1 MAARLRGMV
10 APGTPVIELGQ
21 AIDLEQFQPAPRDY
35 SARPLRVVQVSRL
48 VHAKGIFTANQAAK
62 LAHESA
68 QTFRVVGWEARRSPH
83 LVAACPSLVF
93 TGGTTLS
100 GVVAELQQADVF
112 VLPTIA
118 DSMPRAVLEAMAC
131 GLPVI
136 TTESSSYGHVI
147 QHGENGFIVPEED
160 PGAIAAIIARLAED
174 GGLRE
179 RVGRAA
185 RATAEAHTWD
195 AFEARFARALH
206 GQLLPSLSPAV

>member
-1 MAARLRGMV
+1 
-10 APGTPVIELGQ
+10 
-21 AIDLEQFQPAPRDY
+21 
-35 SARPLRVVQVSRL
+35 
-48 VHAKGIFTANQAAK
+48 
-62 LAHESA
+62 
-68 QTFRVVGWEARRSPH
+68 
-83 LVAACPSLVF
+83 
-93 TGGTTLS
+93 
-100 GVVAELQQADVF
+100 
-112 VLPTIA
+112 
-118 DSMPRAVLEAMAC
+118 MPRAVLEAMAC